1 MDQTIMASALGK
13 AVGKRL
19 STIRKAIIQLTE
31 AAIDTEKRLQALE
44 ERVAKGGEQM
54 RYRGLWQPS
63 QSYQAGDVVTHE
75 DCLWHCSADSEVGVR
90 PRRADQ
96 FSKMFNPKASER

>member
-1 MDQTIMASALGK
+1 MDHIKMASALGEALGRK
-13 AVGKRL
+13 L
-19 STIRKAIIQLTE
+19 SPIRKAITQLAE
-31 AAIDTEKRLQALE
+31 VAADTEKRLQALE
-44 ERVAKGGEQM
+44 RQATKDTEQM

-75 DCLWHCSADSEVGVR
+75 DCLWHCAADSEVGVR

-96 FSKMFNPKASER
+96 FSKMFNQKANER